1 MNKEKAATV
10 LVVEDSLP
18 MRKALI
24 ETLKVLNYNT
34 LEAQNGLE
42 ALQIIDRASKGELKI
57 PGNKVSL
64 IMSDL
69 SMPEM
74 DGQELFYTLKMRGNG
89 IPMIML
95 TGFMVTDELDELR
108 EKGLAGWLLKPADI
122 DQIAEMLDKLLT

>member
-1 MNKEKAATV
+1 MNKEKAATI

-18 MRKALI
+18 MRKALV

-42 ALQIIDRASKGELKI
+42 ALQIIDRARRGEMDI
-57 PGNKVSL
+57 PGNQVSL

-89 IPMIML
+89 IPMVML

-122 DQIAEMLDKLLT
+122 DQIAEMLDKLIT